1 MKFAVHPLGPLLF
14 LSMALMP
21 VQSKA
26 QDPNT
31 NAADRALE
39 SQQRT
44 LEQRAID
51 GELQRQLDLRDTQR
65 MPAPAV
71 LPAPRS
77 VGEEPQVAYAIERIV
92 LDDDDAPSAGSLA
105 VLRRYEG
112 RSLTL
117 NDVVDLV
124 KELNDD
130 YASRGFVTTIV
141 TLPGQNLASGIL
153 HVQVVWGRISGI
165 TLNGEPL
172 SGVIDK
178 VRVEAALPG
187 WQGQVLNIR
196 QIDQLV
202 ENLSTTGKT
211 ATVEVKPADAPGA
224 SILAVQIQKQRVL
237 SGSSMMDNSGSER
250 RDGTRKNTLQLS
262 VSDLLPLNDELSF
275 GYGRRLFRR
284 VPDKENSYNV
294 SYRVPYGAWT
304 TSLSYAR
311 VQTEQQFAAR
321 FGQYRNTG
329 SLDDWRL
336 RVGRVLAR
344 NQVGRTQVWAE
355 LGRKN
360 NANFFEGQLID
371 VSSKPYSQLVL
382 GMSHAFLAAGG
393 AVYADLSWTRGV
405 PWIQGEWKR
414 PASDT
419 AAQTRF
425 QVLNS
430 NLSWRRPDKL
440 AGLSVVYNARAGL
453 QYSNDR
459 LLGKNKLYLGD
470 ENSVRGFKDTPIS
483 GDKGAYVSLG
493 QDFPF
498 VIDRYFVRTVTV
510 RMGLDS
516 GWARGNGPDA
526 SWQRLTG
533 SVLGLDVSAGAF
545 QWSAMWGFPL
555 YVKPSQGQRDPVFY
569 TSLSARF

>member
-71 LPAPRS
+71 LPASRS
-77 VGEEPQVAYAIERIV
+77 AGEEPQVAYAIERIV

-105 VLRRYEG
+105 VMRRYEG

-178 VRVEAALPG
+178 VLVEAALPG

-224 SILAVQIQKQRVL
+224 SC
-237 SGSSMMDNSGSER
+237 
-250 RDGTRKNTLQLS
+250 
-262 VSDLLPLNDELSF
+262 LL
-275 GYGRRLFRR
+275 
-284 VPDKENSYNV
+284 
-294 SYRVPYGAWT
+294 
-304 TSLSYAR
+304 
-311 VQTEQQFAAR
+311 
-321 FGQYRNTG
+321 
-329 SLDDWRL
+329 
-336 RVGRVLAR
+336 
-344 NQVGRTQVWAE
+344 
-355 LGRKN
+355 
-360 NANFFEGQLID
+360 
-371 VSSKPYSQLVL
+371 
-382 GMSHAFLAAGG
+382 
-393 AVYADLSWTRGV
+393 
-405 PWIQGEWKR
+405 
-414 PASDT
+414 
-419 AAQTRF
+419 
-425 QVLNS
+425 
-430 NLSWRRPDKL
+430 
-440 AGLSVVYNARAGL
+440 
-453 QYSNDR
+453 
-459 LLGKNKLYLGD
+459 
-470 ENSVRGFKDTPIS
+470 
-483 GDKGAYVSLG
+483 
-493 QDFPF
+493 
-498 VIDRYFVRTVTV
+498 
-510 RMGLDS
+510 
-516 GWARGNGPDA
+516 
-526 SWQRLTG
+526 
-533 SVLGLDVSAGAF
+533 
-545 QWSAMWGFPL
+545 
-555 YVKPSQGQRDPVFY
+555 Y
-569 TSLSARF
+569 TSPSPRD